1 MRTVTKIGLTFLSIM
16 IGGLI
21 ITLLNEAQG
30 IKRGGGGPIGVIFTI
45 GMIAA
50 ITAIWKWKPQS
61 EQKENKPTNNQKL
74 DKS

>member
-1 MRTVTKIGLTFLSIM
+1 MRTLSKIGLTIVAFM

-21 ITLLNEAQG
+21 ITALNEAQG
-30 IKRGGGGPIGVIFTI
+30 TKHGGGPIGVIFTL

-50 ITAIWKWKPQS
+50 ITAIWKWKP
-61 EQKENKPTNNQKL
+61 ENKEKDNTPTNNQQL